1 MSNPHEAGRARIVAA
16 LFDIDGTLV
25 DSNDAHAR
33 AWLQALAE
41 SGFNVRFERMRT
53 LMGMGGDKV
62 VATLALGFDAK
73 SERGRALLAR
83 RKEIFLADYLPTV
96 EPFARA
102 GELVAYI
109 HARGVRCI
117 VASSSSPEELEP
129 LLDRCGARR
138 YFDHAIEPDE
148 APHSKPDPEVVV
160 AALRWARIDARQAIM
175 IGDTR
180 FDIEAAHRANVRTIA
195 LRAGGAPAADLVA
208 ADAVYDDPASLL
220 EALQDASL
228 GTLVPTSRSSLG

>member
-96 EPFARA
+96 EPFACA

-138 YFDHAIEPDE
+138 YFDHAIEP
-148 APHSKPDPEVVV
+148 

-228 GTLVPTSRSSLG
+228 GTLVPTSRSSPG